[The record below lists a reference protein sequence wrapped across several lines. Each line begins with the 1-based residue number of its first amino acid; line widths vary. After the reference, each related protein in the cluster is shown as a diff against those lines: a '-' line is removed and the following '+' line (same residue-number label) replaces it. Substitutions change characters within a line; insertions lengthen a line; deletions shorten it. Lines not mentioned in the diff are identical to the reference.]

1 MAGIVEPRG
10 MVDLQADQTNP
21 LLRTREYISK
31 ITLLSGKE
39 RVRVFSMG
47 RVQSFSPCTSNRACW
62 RARDTLPAAWAY
74 IHCVVCVDYQ
84 RRRKIARKRFTNI
97 LSRSPFGAIEL
108 FPAPVGAVAGRA
120 SITPIPNIVHF
131 GGFNVDQTQTF
142 KLVSSNRFTTFLL
155 PSCSSSP
162 PRFPFPF
169 AFVCTAIVCLSASS

>member
-21 LLRTREYISK
+21 LLRTREYIST
-31 ITLLSGKE
+31 ITLLSLEE
-39 RVRVFSMG
+39 RVRVFSIG
-47 RVQSFSPCTSNRACW
+47 TCTIVFAVHIQPGMLAWTWHTAGSVGVYPLRCLC
-62 RARDTLPAAWAY
+62 RLPTEEKNCAQK
-74 IHCVVCVDYQ
+74 IYQ
-84 RRRKIARKRFTNI
+84 YP
-97 LSRSPFGAIEL
+97 LSLPFGAIEL

-155 PSCSSSP
+155 PSSSSY
-162 PRFPFPF
+162 PRFPLPF
-169 AFVCTAIVCLSASS
+169 AFVCTAIVCPSASS